1 MVCKLITGHSQFI
14 DGFHCL
20 WHPHVCKLR
29 SDELVTTLG
38 LEVAEV
44 SLESM
49 WLKDD
54 VLSNRNTNFSKY
66 SNVKSNTPVPLRKR
80 AYLCISNFPLY
91 GLVCVN

>member
-14 DGFHCL
+14 DDFHYL
-20 WHPHVCKLR
+20 WHPHVCKLP

-54 VLSNRNTNFSKY
+54 VLANRNTNFSKY
-66 SNVKSNTPVPLRKR
+66 SNVKSNTPVPENR
-80 AYLCISNFPLY
+80 
-91 GLVCVN
+91 